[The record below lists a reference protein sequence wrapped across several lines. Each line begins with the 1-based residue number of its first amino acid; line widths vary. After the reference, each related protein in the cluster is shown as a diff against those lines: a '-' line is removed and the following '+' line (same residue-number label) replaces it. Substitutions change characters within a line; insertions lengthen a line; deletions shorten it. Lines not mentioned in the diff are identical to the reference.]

1 MVVAHPVRTTDG
13 NWEVCVRLI
22 DNDYSASLGD
32 TESLAGTMTHF
43 IGNAKPELHDVG
55 YIKYQ
60 SKQIL
65 LPCVVIHK

>member
-32 TESLAGTMTHF
+32 VDSLAGTMTHF
-43 IGNAKPELHDVG
+43 IGKNIAD
-55 YIKYQ
+55 IK
-60 SKQIL
+60 IN
-65 LPCVVIHK
+65 

>member
-32 TESLAGTMTHF
+32 TASLAGTMTHF
-43 IGNAKPELHDVG
+43 IGK
-55 YIKYQ
+55 KY
-60 SKQIL
+60 
-65 LPCVVIHK
+65 C